1 MLYRIV
7 TERKNIKATEAII
20 DKYFDCY
27 TVIDARGKWHGK
39 AEPSVIFEI
48 IAGIHRYPTM
58 KQIAREI
65 DDLNHQQAVLV
76 QSLQCNSVLV

>member
-7 TERKNIKATEAII
+7 TERKNVEATETII

-27 TVIDARGKWHGK
+27 TTIEAKGKWHGTS
-39 AEPSVIFEI
+39 EPSIIFEI
-48 IAGIHRYPTM
+48 IAGIQHYPTM

-65 DDLNHQQAVLV
+65 DEVNGQEAVLV